1 MSKLHITH
9 LVFSGGGMHG
19 VMYIGALRYL
29 YLEGLLKNVT
39 HVAGTSIGSF
49 IGLFVALKLNMDE
62 IETIMYNVLY
72 KEDFNFIPRKNYLKL
87 VSNLGLT
94 STKTI
99 TQELKNVLK
108 SKYDIED
115 ITFRELAQRF
125 GINMYISAT
134 NIISCTNTVFSVD
147 TTPDLSVLTA
157 SEASMSIPFLY
168 IPVIIDDIHYYDGG
182 LSNNFPVKIFSNVP
196 QENILGMVLHKENKP
211 SDDAAKETVNIF
223 FLAKQI
229 FNILNAFRVKEVT
242 YRQLDCINNL
252 YIPDNIPFKNFM
264 NFKVSTQGIKLE
276 ITTDDINAM
285 IYAGFDSMHKYM
297 ETRLQ
302 KVEEQNNK
310 LLIQADTKD
319 IST

>member
-9 LVFSGGGMHG
+9 LVLSGGGMHG

-29 YLEGLLKNVT
+29 YLEGLLKNIT

-62 IETIMYNVLY
+62 IEQIMYDIFY
-72 KEDFNFIPRKNYLKL
+72 KDDFNFIPRKNYLKL
-87 VSNLGLT
+87 ISNLGLT
-94 STKTI
+94 STKSI
-99 TQELKNVLK
+99 THELKKVIK

-115 ITFRELAQRF
+115 ITFKELAKRF

-134 NIISCTNTVFSVD
+134 NIIHCTNTIFSVD
-147 TTPDLSVLTA
+147 DTPDLSVFTA
-157 SEASMSIPFLY
+157 CEASMSIPFLY
-168 IPVIIDDIHYYDGG
+168 VPVIIDNIHYYDGG
-182 LSNNFPVKIFSNVP
+182 LSNNFPIKMFSNVP
-196 QENILGMVLHKENKP
+196 AENILGMVLHKDNKP
-211 SDDAAKETVNIF
+211 CDEPSKETVNIF

-229 FNILNAFRVKEVT
+229 FNILNTFRVKEVT
-242 YRQLDCINNL
+242 YRQLDYINNL

-264 NFKVSTQGIKLE
+264 NFKVNTQGIKLE

-285 IYAGFDSMHKYM
+285 IYAGFDSIHKYM
-297 ETRLQ
+297 EARL
-302 KVEEQNNK
+302 KKLEEQNKK
-310 LLIQADTKD
+310 LLDQADSKD